1 MAVNKNFV
9 IKNGIQVNENLLY
22 GDPDQTRVSIGTYVP
37 EHTLHVIGG
46 IGATHTHV
54 TGISTFD
61 RNLYVGGG
69 FEVVG
74 VTSLSSAGGMTTT
87 GGSLRIG
94 RGLFVQ
100 DGATITGVTTINNN
114 VDFNRNL
121 DVFIQT
127 TTKDLFVSGVGT
139 VSGVG
144 SFGSDVNIV
153 GDLTVNGIILNGGT
167 SIGTDVST
175 RHLRITGLSTFVG
188 LSTFESGIFVSGVS
202 TFVNDLDIDASIDVD
217 GHTEL
222 DNLNVSGVSTFV
234 GLSTFKN
241 GFFVTGVSTFVNDLD
256 IDASVDIDGHTE
268 LDNLNVSGVSTFA
281 STIVSGVSSIS
292 NLIVTGLSTFIG
304 VSSFQNGM
312 RVTGVSTFLNP
323 LDIDSSVDID
333 GHTELDNLNVSGVST
348 FASEVDINNQ
358 VNVSGATTF
367 GSNVVINGHSNI
379 FTLQVGGA
387 TTITG
392 LVDINNNIDVSGTS
406 IFQKVVT
413 LDEGISVVG
422 VSTFADNLDIN
433 ASVDIDGH
441 TELDNLNVSGVSTF
455 VGLTTYHNGIFVT
468 GVATFAQ
475 GVDIDGDIDIDG
487 HLEVDNLRA
496 SGVSTFVGLS
506 TFENGIYVTGVS
518 TFANDLDINASV
530 DISTNLTV
538 HESTDLDRLNV
549 TGMSTFSAVDIND
562 GDIGVSTITSEFL
575 NVTGVSTLT
584 YVDING
590 GEIGV
595 QTVGTVSLSVSGVST
610 FTGNIDA
617 NGNLDVDGL
626 TELDYLNVSAASTF
640 GRVVGLS
647 SGLIVTG
654 ISTFNNNLDANANVD
669 ISGDVNI
676 TGITT
681 VHDLVITGVTTYQDA
696 IVGGAATFT
705 SIGIK
710 TATVGDHE
718 LKVIGDTELIGEL
731 NVTGIST
738 FGSQINGT
746 TGSFSGNV
754 TAEQFVGFGSFIDGI
769 VAIGT
774 RPRDVGSGINTAPGD
789 LWWNAETGIGYV
801 YYHDPSGDEFWV
813 DFSGQAGGP
822 TSGSIND
829 LVRDTS
835 PQLGGNLD
843 LNGKNITGTGNI
855 DITGNVNFTGS
866 ISGAGITAA
875 QVTVDVN
882 PGTAT
887 SHQILVSAGA
897 TLDGNYSV
905 SADDDFF
912 FTPSTNTLTVTNISS
927 SNISAAS
934 SVTAGTLYGD
944 GSNITGL
951 ATTESVNARFLNA
964 GITTISQLRTAG
976 VSTFMGPVGIGT
988 FDEEIIDTNNEFTLT
1003 TKGKLR
1009 VVGTNPYQPD
1019 SLTVISFGTPAYN
1032 QTYVRNSNVRGQT
1045 DEATNAFNVD
1055 GSLYPWSTYY
1065 YDAGGGNYYVI
1076 GRDDTIWKI
1085 FTTSVDP
1092 TTFVDG
1098 TSLLMTSVGAL
1109 ASASIT
1115 KDGFESPDV
1124 ADPNVTYSG
1133 STPVGIGTTISLDG
1147 NTGIIS
1153 ATSYYGDGSNLTGIA
1168 ATDNTS
1174 TNTLVVT
1181 GVSTLGIVTSNS
1193 NYIVGVSTIDS
1204 SAGHLFKGLDI
1215 LTDRGN
1221 INLGINSE
1229 HKRIAFTGTGST
1241 TVTSEIVDNGLG
1253 FLVLD
1258 RPTDGFVRISIK
1270 NKLHFFAAEDSYT
1283 KLYHDGSQ
1291 KIETTS
1297 TGVVLTGIA
1306 TANDFVG
1313 INSITATSF
1322 HGDGSNLTGIANTGD
1337 INADR
1342 LTVVGIVT
1350 AASFIGDGSGLSA
1363 LTGIGTGVFVQDDDT
1378 DVGAATTINFG
1389 KYISV
1394 TPVVSGITTIVG
1406 MGTENVTSNTLVAG
1420 IATITTLEVG
1430 IANTIYA
1437 SNGIV
1442 TATSFYGDG
1451 TNLTGV
1457 GRTDYIL
1464 AQTLRVAGV
1473 STLGIVTGATYFGD
1487 GSNLTGLGTTLSVN
1501 AQFLNG
1507 GITTARQLN
1516 IQGNQ
1521 VFDYSTLTLS
1531 GFVPSSFDGEYTR
1544 QTTGFTLDTN
1554 SVSSGSAL
1562 FHADS
1567 NYYYYS
1573 KVGAASTAIV
1583 FSNEDNAGDGQWI
1596 VFYKD
1601 GSDFTEGNIS
1611 NNDALGSVDA
1621 SSGVALTSFQYD
1633 NSRESIPGAS
1643 DIVYNS
1649 SFNIGIATLGIATA
1663 NQLYV
1668 AGVVTATSF
1677 VGDGSNLTGITG
1689 INTANVSTNTLN
1701 VIGVSTVGVL
1711 TVTSITGDGSN
1722 LVDGRWTL
1730 GAGGGNA
1737 YYTFAGIG
1745 FTQTTADP
1753 VFYLARG
1760 RVYEFV
1766 NGMGAHGFQIQATAN
1781 GSVGSPYNNGI
1792 TNNGTSNGTVRFE
1805 VPFNS
1810 PNTLYY
1816 QCTAHTGMG
1825 GTITI
1830 YPTV

>member
-1 MAVNKNFV
+1 MA
-9 IKNGIQVNENLLY
+9 
-22 GDPDQTRVSIGTYVP
+22 
-37 EHTLHVIGG
+37 
-46 IGATHTHV
+46 
-54 TGISTFD
+54 TFT
-61 RNLYVGGG
+61 N
-69 FEVVG
+69 
-74 VTSLSSAGGMTTT
+74 S
-87 GGSLRIG
+87 
-94 RGLFVQ
+94 
-100 DGATITGVTTINNN
+100 
-114 VDFNRNL
+114 
-121 DVFIQT
+121 
-127 TTKDLFVSGVGT
+127 
-139 VSGVG
+139 
-144 SFGSDVNIV
+144 
-153 GDLTVNGIILNGGT
+153 
-167 SIGTDVST
+167 
-175 RHLRITGLSTFVG
+175 
-188 LSTFESGIFVSGVS
+188 
-202 TFVNDLDIDASIDVD
+202 IDANGNIDVD

-222 DNLNVSGVSTFV
+222 D
-234 GLSTFKN
+234 
-241 GFFVTGVSTFVNDLD
+241 D
-256 IDASVDIDGHTE
+256 
-268 LDNLNVSGVSTFA
+268 
-281 STIVSGVSSIS
+281 
-292 NLIVTGLSTFIG
+292 
-304 VSSFQNGM
+304 
-312 RVTGVSTFLNP
+312 
-323 LDIDSSVDID
+323 
-333 GHTELDNLNVSGVST
+333 
-348 FASEVDINNQ
+348 
-358 VNVSGATTF
+358 
-367 GSNVVINGHSNI
+367 
-379 FTLQVGGA
+379 
-387 TTITG
+387 
-392 LVDINNNIDVSGTS
+392 
-406 IFQKVVT
+406 
-413 LDEGISVVG
+413 
-422 VSTFADNLDIN
+422 
-433 ASVDIDGH
+433 
-441 TELDNLNVSGVSTF
+441 
-455 VGLTTYHNGIFVT
+455 
-468 GVATFAQ
+468 
-475 GVDIDGDIDIDG
+475 
-487 HLEVDNLRA
+487 
-496 SGVSTFVGLS
+496 
-506 TFENGIYVTGVS
+506 
-518 TFANDLDINASV
+518 
-530 DISTNLTV
+530 
-538 HESTDLDRLNV
+538 
-549 TGMSTFSAVDIND
+549 
-562 GDIGVSTITSEFL
+562 L
-575 NVTGVSTLT
+575 NVTGVT
-584 YVDING
+584 
-590 GEIGV
+590 
-595 QTVGTVSLSVSGVST
+595 
-610 FTGNIDA
+610 
-617 NGNLDVDGL
+617 
-626 TELDYLNVSAASTF
+626 
-640 GRVVGLS
+640 
-647 SGLIVTG
+647 
-654 ISTFNNNLDANANVD
+654 TFNNQLTGINANF
-669 ISGDVNI
+669 
-676 TGITT
+676 
-681 VHDLVITGVTTYQDA
+681 TGV
-696 IVGGAATFT
+696 V
-705 SIGIK
+705 
-710 TATVGDHE
+710 TAT
-718 LKVIGDTELIGEL
+718 
-731 NVTGIST
+731 
-738 FGSQINGT
+738 
-746 TGSFSGNV
+746 
-754 TAEQFVGFGSFIDGI
+754 QFVGFGSGLNGI

-774 RPRDVGSGINTAPGD
+774 LPNEVNSGIGTAPGD
-789 LWWNAETGIGYV
+789 LWWNAESGIGYV
-801 YYHDPSGDEFWV
+801 YYKDPSGDEFWV

-866 ISGAGITAA
+866 ISGSGITAA
-875 QVTVDVN
+875 QITIDAN

-905 SADDDFF
+905 SADDDLF
-912 FTPSTNTLTVTNISS
+912 FTPSTNTLTVTNISA

-964 GITTISQLRTAG
+964 GITTISELRTTG
-976 VSTFMGPVGIGT
+976 VTTFMGPVGIGT

-1019 SLTVISFGTPAYN
+1019 SLTVISFGTAAYN

-1065 YDAGGGNYYVI
+1065 YDTGGGSYYVI
-1076 GRDDTIWKI
+1076 GRDDTMWKI

-1109 ASASIT
+1109 ATASIT

-1124 ADPNVTYSG
+1124 ADPNVTYGG
-1133 STPVGIGTTISLDG
+1133 STPVGIGTTISIDG

-1153 ATSYYGDGSNLTGIA
+1153 ATVYYGDGSNLTGIA

-1193 NYIVGVSTIDS
+1193 NYIVGISTIDA
-1204 SAGHLFKGLDI
+1204 SAGHPYKGLDV

-1221 INLGINSE
+1221 INIGINTDE
-1229 HKRIAFTGTGST
+1229 KRIAFTGTGST
-1241 TVTSEIVDNGLG
+1241 TVTSEITDNGLG
-1253 FLVLD
+1253 TLGLD
-1258 RPTDGFVRISIK
+1258 RPTNGFVRISIN
-1270 NKLHFFAAEDSYT
+1270 NKLHLFAAENSYT
-1283 KLYHDGSQ
+1283 KLYHDGNQ

-1297 TGVVLTGIA
+1297 SGVVLTGIA
-1306 TANDFVG
+1306 TANNFVG

-1322 HGDGSNLTGIANTGD
+1322 YGDGANLTGIANTGD

-1342 LTVVGIVT
+1342 LTVVGVVT
-1350 AASFIGDGSGLSA
+1350 AATFIGDGSGLSN
-1363 LTGIGTGVFVQDDDT
+1363 LTGIGTGVFIQDDDA

-1394 TPVVSGITTIVG
+1394 TPIEAGITTITG
-1406 MGTENVTSNTLVAG
+1406 IGTEHVTSDTLVAG

-1457 GRTDYIL
+1457 GATDYIL

-1487 GSNLTGLGTTLSVN
+1487 GSNLTGLATTESVN

-1516 IQGNQ
+1516 VQGVQ

-1544 QTTGFTLDTN
+1544 QTTGFTLDTG
-1554 SVSSGSAL
+1554 SVSSGNAL

-1583 FSNEDNAGDGQWI
+1583 FSNEDNAGGGQWL
-1596 VFYKD
+1596 VFYKN

-1621 SSGVALTSFQYD
+1621 SSGVAFTSVQYD

-1753 VFYLARG
+1753 VLYLARG

-1781 GSVGSPYNNGI
+1781 GTVGSPYNNGI
-1792 TNNGTSNGTVRFE
+1792 TNNGTTNGTVRFE

-1816 QCTAHTGMG
+1816 QCVAHTGMG